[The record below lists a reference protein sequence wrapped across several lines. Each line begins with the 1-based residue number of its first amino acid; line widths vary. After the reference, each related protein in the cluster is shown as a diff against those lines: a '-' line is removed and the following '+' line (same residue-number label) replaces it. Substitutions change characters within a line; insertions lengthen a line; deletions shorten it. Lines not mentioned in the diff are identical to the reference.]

1 MDGIERI
8 KILAS
13 EIIDEDLKKI
23 TDYLITRTDMNE
35 KYLNEEK
42 SIKQMV
48 TFIND
53 TAKKQLSKKKQSG
66 FVGQFINDET
76 VFGWAIHYWD
86 ESNKSLG
93 IKSEEELKK
102 ENAERIKHN
111 KEQMELRKQQLKE
124 QKVTRK
130 KQEETIK
137 EDSKEVVEK
146 VEPIKESK
154 PKWVPEGQL
163 TLF

>member
-1 MDGIERI
+1 MDGIDRI
-8 KILAS
+8 KVLAS

-23 TDYLITRTDMNE
+23 TDYLITREDMNE

-48 TFIND
+48 DFINN
-53 TAKKQLSKKKQSG
+53 TARKELSKKQKSG
-66 FVGQFINDET
+66 FVGQFISDEN

-102 ENAERIKHN
+102 ENAERIRHN
-111 KEQMELRKQQLKE
+111 KEQMELRKQQLAEERK
-124 QKVTRK
+124 TRK
-130 KQEETIK
+130 KQKETVK
-137 EDSKEVVEK
+137 EDSQEVDEK
-146 VEPIKESK
+146 IEYK

>member
-8 KILAS
+8 RVLAS

-23 TDYLITRTDMNE
+23 TDYLITREDMNE

-48 TFIND
+48 TFINE
-53 TAKKQLSKKKQSG
+53 TARKELSKKQKSG
-66 FVGQFINDET
+66 FVGQFISDEN

-111 KEQMELRKQQLKE
+111 KEQMELRKQQLAN
-124 QKVTRK
+124 QKANRK
-130 KQEETIK
+130 QQEGSI
-137 EDSKEVVEK
+137 KEVVE
-146 VEPIKESK
+146 PKESK
-154 PKWVPEGQL
+154 SKWVPEGQL
-163 TLF
+163 SLF

>member
-8 KILAS
+8 KVLAS

-23 TDYLITRTDMNE
+23 TDYLITREDMNE

-48 TFIND
+48 DFINN
-53 TAKKQLSKKKQSG
+53 TARKELSKKQKSG
-66 FVGQFINDET
+66 FVGQFISDEN

-102 ENAERIKHN
+102 ENAERIRHN
-111 KEQMELRKQQLKE
+111 KEQMELRKQQLAD
-124 QKVTRK
+124 QKANRK
-130 KQEETIK
+130 RQEGTI
-137 EDSKEVVEK
+137 KEVVEL
-146 VEPIKESK
+146 KESK
-154 PKWVPEGQL
+154 SKWVPEGQL
-163 TLF
+163 SLF